1 MHAIHISYSAELFYS
16 RNVVMIMNVIAIIN
30 TASGSV
36 PEDGL
41 EVLQVELSTRTNINC
56 LGCYNFEP
64 TRIAHLLESFKGQDI
79 DCIIVWGGDG
89 TVACVANELHATNIP
104 ILPLPGGT
112 MNLLHKNIHGSD
124 SDWKACLD
132 ALAQPSKS
140 YKLRPGKLD
149 GRFFYVAAM
158 FGPLTQLAD
167 VRESVREKSPLQ
179 AASKL
184 LQSDALDMRSQ
195 VQFRLNGE
203 DNGQA
208 KTAVALAAFVGD
220 EPTAPLKVGV
230 IDPDSLFDLSTV
242 GLDALYSGWEEAEQ
256 IDRYLVQSL
265 SVTHITGETLPY
277 TLDGEQYETD
287 QTIEVGLADAP
298 IKFLSLRHAPCA

>member
-1 MHAIHISYSAELFYS
+1 
-16 RNVVMIMNVIAIIN
+16 MNVIAIIN

-41 EVLQVELSTRTNINC
+41 EMLQVELSTRTNINC
-56 LGCYNFEP
+56 LGCYSFEP
-64 TRIAHLLESFKGQDI
+64 SRIAHVVDSAKKHGI
-79 DCIIVWGGDG
+79 DCVIVWGGDG
-89 TVACVANELHATNIP
+89 TVACVANELHAADIP

-124 SDWKACLD
+124 SDWKACLN
-132 ALAQPSKS
+132 ALAQPKKA
-140 YKLRPGKLD
+140 YELRPGKLN
-149 GRFFYVAAM
+149 GHFFYVAAM

-195 VQFRLNGE
+195 VQFTLPE
-203 DNGQA
+203 ESNGQA
-208 KTAVALAAFVGD
+208 KTAVALAAFVCD

-230 IDPDSLFDLSTV
+230 IDPESLFDLSSV

-256 IDRYLVQSL
+256 IDRYITQSL
-265 SVTHITGETLPY
+265 SVAHISGETLPY
-277 TLDGEQYETD
+277 TLDGEQYESN
-287 QTIEVGLADAP
+287 QIIEVGVADAP
-298 IKFLSLRHAPCA
+298 IKFLSLRHVLCA